1 MTQNTHRLQNQNRRQ
16 HQDGAALAVSL
27 ILLIIITLLSV
38 SAMRSTNLDTKISVN
53 HQFKEASFQAAES
66 ALAIVTGPAPA
77 PQVPATPTSPSV
89 INVGY
94 FTSSGVAHQA
104 DLSADL
110 IMTYIGPS
118 RAYKVSGFRP
128 NALSHEYQANAI
140 GTVDQSGT
148 RTENS
153 MRILLIRN

>member
-77 PQVPATPTSPSV
+77 PQ
-89 INVGY
+89 
-94 FTSSGVAHQA
+94 
-104 DLSADL
+104 
-110 IMTYIGPS
+110 
-118 RAYKVSGFRP
+118 
-128 NALSHEYQANAI
+128 
-140 GTVDQSGT
+140 
-148 RTENS
+148 
-153 MRILLIRN
+153 

>member
-1 MTQNTHRLQNQNRRQ
+1 MNTHRLQNLSRLQ
-16 HQDGAALAVSL
+16 HQGGTALAVTL

-38 SAMRSTNLDTKISVN
+38 SAMRSTNLDTKVSVN

-66 ALAIVTGPAPA
+66 ALGIVTAPA
-77 PQVPATPTSPSV
+77 PVVQVPATPSSPPVTNTDFFS
-89 INVGY
+89 
-94 FTSSGVAHQA
+94 SSGVTNQA

-118 RAYKVSGFRP
+118 RSYKVSGFRP
-128 NALSHEYQANAI
+128 NALTHEYQADAI

-148 RTENS
+148 RTQNS
-153 MRILLIRN
+153 MRLLLIRN